1 MNSNENPL
9 SDASLSDE
17 APLLAL
23 LRGAPHELTL
33 EEVESQIATLRSVK
47 VNGHVLTQAIE
58 REGKKKAPRGKKEKP
73 QEPLA
78 NLLDGLI

>member
-1 MNSNENPL
+1 MNSNENPT
-9 SDASLSDE
+9 SSPFSDE

-23 LRGAPHELTL
+23 LKGAPHELTL
-33 EEVESQIATLRSVK
+33 EEVEAQIATLRSVK

-58 REGKKKAPRGKKEKP
+58 RENKKKSPRGKKEKP

-78 NLLDGLI
+78 NLLDGLL

>member
-1 MNSNENPL
+1 MNSNENP
-9 SDASLSDE
+9 SSSPFSDE

-33 EEVESQIATLRSVK
+33 EEVETQIATLRSVK
-47 VNGHVLTQAIE
+47 VNGHILTQAIE
-58 REGKKKAPRGKKEKP
+58 RETKKKSPRGKKEKP

-78 NLLDGLI
+78 NLLDGLL